1 MSKLISQLQTELPT
15 NRWIAATWDEY
26 LKIIEDPRLDK
37 ANCYYHN
44 GKLRIEMPPLG
55 HDHACDNTIIGF
67 AVNLFCTI
75 KGIPIKGLTNCT
87 YRKTGIDDCQPDL
100 SYYIGDNAQ
109 AVPWGTRI
117 INLDRYPIPA
127 LFIEIADTSL
137 ADDKGEKRLQYEDL
151 QVAEYW
157 IVDVDNVE
165 IIAFAIADKGSRRIA
180 ESQVLPGLKISVLT
194 EALRRT
200 RQMDQA
206 QVGAW
211 LLSQFQQ

>member
-1 MSKLISQLQTELPT
+1 MSKLMTQLQTQLVT
-15 NRWIAATWDEY
+15 DQWIAATWDEY
-26 LKIIEDPRLDK
+26 LKIIEDPAFDK
-37 ANCYYHN
+37 ASCYYHN
-44 GKLRIEMPPLG
+44 GNLRIEMPPLG
-55 HDHACDNTIIGF
+55 HDHACDNTIISF
-67 AVNLFCTI
+67 AVNLFCTL
-75 KGIPIKGLTNCT
+75 KGIPLKGLTNCT

-109 AVPWGTRI
+109 VVPWGTRI
-117 INLDRYPIPA
+117 IDLDQYPIPA

-151 QVAEYW
+151 KVAEYW
-157 IVDVDNVE
+157 IVDVEN
-165 IIAFAIADKGSRRIA
+165 IQILAFAIADGGSRRIS
-180 ESQVLPGLKISVLT
+180 ESQVLPALKMSVLA